1 MLGKMKKNALLHLLQ
16 YFLHCSGLELN
27 SQCLWCMPVKGTFSF
42 FFFFFFTENYYYY
55 WWWSKENPSLIW
67 NYSQFIWGK
76 RHLKEMEK
84 NEDRAEALAHLLG
97 LHPSLNLTE
106 NASHCVSSL
115 LSYLLLALPFPH
127 PEIIYFLLSACP
139 FHPTGNSYLLEAF
152 ITLRIHTSQLSILVT
167 HLLCLPSISFVSVK
181 LTSPVRLTPHLWWSF
196 FYNSLVL
203 DTQHF
208 WLIECHWLN
217 TSAEKLQIKGIK

>member
-1 MLGKMKKNALLHLLQ
+1 MQ
-16 YFLHCSGLELN
+16 WSGAKLTMSLMYACKRN
-27 SQCLWCMPVKGTFSF
+27 LFF

-217 TSAEKLQIKGIK
+217 TSAE